1 MASVDIESVIEIE
14 APPERVWQAMVDT
27 ELAWRWLGAFGFVP
41 RLRHVFVIQPSR
53 KRREARDFEGS
64 VRCQVEVVEPN
75 RRLRFSWT
83 YADRPR
89 TEVVFAL
96 TRITGG
102 THVRVVH
109 SGWEAFEDL
118 VEPDAMET
126 ALAALGEAWAE
137 EVLPELKTLVETG

>member
-1 MASVDIESVIEIE
+1 MATVDIESIIEIE
-14 APPERVWQAMVDT
+14 APPEAVWRTMVDT
-27 ELAWRWLGAFGFVP
+27 ELAWRWLGAFGLVAEVR
-41 RLRHVFVIQPSR
+41 RLFVIQPSR
-53 KRREARDFEGS
+53 KRREARDLEGA

-96 TRITGG
+96 TPITGG

-109 SGWEAFEDL
+109 SGWDAFEDL
-118 VEPDAMET
+118 VEPEAMET
-126 ALAALGEAWAE
+126 ALSALGEAWAN
-137 EVLPELKTLVETG
+137 EVLPELKALVEG